1 MSIELAKQLKQ
12 HRFFYGLKSK
22 DIDKLAACGNT
33 QTIAANQTIA
43 AEGAPAEQFYAL
55 LDGRVAIETH
65 VPGKPS
71 ITLQTVEAGDVVGWS
86 WVDAQDWV
94 FDVRTLTTCEVVE
107 FDASAVVEV
116 MRSDSALGFELMRR
130 LNQVVTERLRA
141 TRIQL
146 LDIYGRGAS
155 GD

>member
-1 MSIELAKQLKQ
+1 M
-12 HRFFYGLKSK
+12 
-22 DIDKLAACGNT
+22 
-33 QTIAANQTIA
+33 
-43 AEGAPAEQFYAL
+43 
-55 LDGRVAIETH
+55 AIETH
-65 VPGKPS
+65 VPGKPP

-94 FDVRTLTTCEVVE
+94 FDVRTLTTCEVVK
-107 FDASAVVEV
+107 FDAGAVVEV
-116 MRSDSALGFELMRR
+116 MHSDSALGFELMRR